1 MQTTNEHETE
11 LVLGTKQ
18 LLGLLFLSFVLLGVF
33 FAMGYV
39 LGRNSAPSEA
49 RRVTEPLP
57 ATSAP
62 VQSERPS
69 AAVGE
74 VPTSTQAAPTPEP
87 PASSEAQPTT
97 PAVAASPAAATP
109 APAATSREPKSG
121 ELYVQL
127 TAVARPDAD
136 MLADVLSKRGFRTVV
151 TPASK
156 EGLFRVM
163 VGPAATEAELGKL
176 RTDLE
181 QIGFKGIPR
190 KIP

>member
-1 MQTTNEHETE
+1 MQTGNDGETE
-11 LVLGTKQ
+11 LILGTKQ

-39 LGRNSAPSEA
+39 LGRNSAPPEA
-49 RRVTEPLP
+49 RRVTE
-57 ATSAP
+57 SAP
-62 VQSERPS
+62 ESSSTPRSERPP

-74 VPTSTQAAPTPEP
+74 VPA
-87 PASSEAQPTT
+87 AQP
-97 PAVAASPAAATP
+97 AAAASPAETSPQQAASEPAATP
-109 APAATSREPKSG
+109 APAASREPKSG

-127 TAVARPDAD
+127 TAVAKPDAD
-136 MLADVLSKRGFRTVV
+136 MLADVLSKRGFNTVV

-163 VGPAATEAELGKL
+163 VGPAASEGDLGKL